1 MFDLFLDDAP
11 ALVVVLPLI
20 ASAIIAFMPSKIW
33 PWIISMIVL
42 VFHLALSLH
51 LIEEVSI
58 SKIII
63 YEFGNWE
70 PPWGIS
76 FKIDGVNSGLQIL
89 FSSFVLIST
98 FYSRKI
104 FLNEIEAEDTG
115 KAYSLWLLAIGSLN
129 GIILTNDIFNLF
141 VFLEISALASISLIS
156 LGAGLNRKALL
167 AAFNYLIIG
176 AIGATFYVI
185 GVGFAYAMTGT
196 LNMNDLIIQL
206 SQYSEGQLAIF
217 AGMSF
222 MLIGLMVK
230 AAIFPLHI
238 WLPAAYSYAPSAVS
252 TLLAAL
258 ATKTI
263 LYFFARLLFE
273 VFTIYEN
280 YLIIFL
286 DFILFPLS
294 VIAIF
299 IGTLIAIYQDD
310 IKKLLAFSSIAQI
323 GYITLAFSLRDHSGI
338 TSGFVHIF
346 NHALIKGGL
355 FMSVG
360 YFAILYKDRVILSS
374 IKGFGYKYPITSF
387 ALLIC
392 GLSLIGLPLTNGFI
406 SKLYLF
412 QALYINQM
420 YIPIALVAVSSALA
434 VVYFWKIV
442 EQMWF
447 SDIKPKPEKEDPSIY
462 FPIWIITISIILF
475 GIYSS
480 PIIESSTLSADY
492 LTQGLQK

>member
-42 VFHLALSLH
+42 VFHLALSIH

-360 YFAILYKDRVILSS
+360 YFAILYKDRVTLYS

-447 SDIKPKPEKEDPSIY
+447 SEIKPKPEKEDPSIY

-480 PIIESSTLSADY
+480 PIIEFSTLSADY

>member
-1 MFDLFLDDAP
+1 MFNIFLDDAA
-11 ALVVVLPLI
+11 ALVVVLPLLI
-20 ASAIIAFMPSKIW
+20 SAIIAFMPSKIW
-33 PWIISMIVL
+33 PWIISLVTLVL
-42 VFHLALSLH
+42 HLVLSLH
-51 LIEEVSI
+51 LLKEISI
-58 SKIII
+58 SGLII

-76 FKIDGVNSGLQIL
+76 FKIDGVNIGLQLL
-89 FSSFVLIST
+89 FSIFVLIST

-104 FLNEIEAEDTG
+104 FLSEIDSRDSG

-141 VFLEISALASISLIS
+141 VFLEISALASISLIA
-156 LGAGLNRKALL
+156 LGAGQNRKALL

-196 LNMNDLIIQL
+196 LNMNDLVIQL
-206 SQYSEGQLAIF
+206 AQYSDGQLAIF

-230 AAIFPLHI
+230 AAIFPVHI
-238 WLPAAYSYAPSAVS
+238 WLPPAYSYAPSAVS

-263 LYFFARLLFE
+263 LYFFVRLLYE
-273 VFTIYEN
+273 VFIIYPS
-280 YLIIFL
+280 YLSLFL
-286 DFILFPLS
+286 DFVLYPLS
-294 VIAIF
+294 LLAIF

-323 GYITLAFSLRDHSGI
+323 GYITLAFSLKDHSGI
-338 TSGFVHIF
+338 TSGFIHIF

-355 FMSVG
+355 FMAVG
-360 YFAILYKDRVILSS
+360 YFAILYKDRVTLSS
-374 IKGFGYKYPITSF
+374 LRGFGYKYPITSF

-412 QALYINQM
+412 QALYTNQM
-420 YIPIALVAVSSALA
+420 YFSIALVAVSSALA
-434 VVYFWKIV
+434 VAYFWKIV

-447 SDIKPKPEKEDPSIY
+447 SEIKFKSEKEDAYIY
-462 FPIWIITISIILF
+462 LPIWIITVS
-475 GIYSS
+475 
-480 PIIESSTLSADY
+480 DY
-492 LTQGLQK
+492 L

>member
-1 MFDLFLDDAP
+1 MFNIFLDDAA
-11 ALVVVLPLI
+11 ALVVVLPLLI
-20 ASAIIAFMPSKIW
+20 SAIIAFMPSKIW
-33 PWIISMIVL
+33 PWIISLVTLVL
-42 VFHLALSLH
+42 HLVLSLH
-51 LIEEVSI
+51 LLKEISI
-58 SKIII
+58 SGLII

-76 FKIDGVNSGLQIL
+76 FKIDGVNIGLQLL
-89 FSSFVLIST
+89 FSIFVLIST

-104 FLNEIEAEDTG
+104 FLSEIDSRDSG

-141 VFLEISALASISLIS
+141 VFLEISALASISLIA
-156 LGAGLNRKALL
+156 LGAGQNRKALL

-196 LNMNDLIIQL
+196 LNMNDLVIQL
-206 SQYSEGQLAIF
+206 AQYSDGQLAIF

-230 AAIFPLHI
+230 AAIFPVHI
-238 WLPAAYSYAPSAVS
+238 WLPPAYSYAPSAVS

-263 LYFFARLLFE
+263 LYFFVRLLYE
-273 VFTIYEN
+273 VFIIYPS
-280 YLIIFL
+280 YLSLFL
-286 DFILFPLS
+286 DFVLYPLS
-294 VIAIF
+294 LLAIF

-323 GYITLAFSLRDHSGI
+323 GYITLAFSLKDHSGI
-338 TSGFVHIF
+338 TSGFIHIF

-355 FMSVG
+355 FMAVG
-360 YFAILYKDRVILSS
+360 YFAILQKDRVTLTSL
-374 IKGFGYKYPITSF
+374 KGFGYKYPITSF

-412 QALYINQM
+412 QALYTNQM
-420 YIPIALVAVSSALA
+420 SVSYTHL
-434 VVYFWKIV
+434 
-442 EQMWF
+442 
-447 SDIKPKPEKEDPSIY
+447 
-462 FPIWIITISIILF
+462 
-475 GIYSS
+475 
-480 PIIESSTLSADY
+480 TLPTTPY
-492 LTQGLQK
+492 V

>member
-89 FSSFVLIST
+89 FSSFVLIAT

-280 YLIIFL
+280 YLIISANF
-286 DFILFPLS
+286 DKK
-294 VIAIF
+294 
-299 IGTLIAIYQDD
+299 
-310 IKKLLAFSSIAQI
+310 IKNCIIIDNLPKKITKL
-323 GYITLAFSLRDHSGI
+323 
-338 TSGFVHIF
+338 V
-346 NHALIKGGL
+346 
-355 FMSVG
+355 
-360 YFAILYKDRVILSS
+360 
-374 IKGFGYKYPITSF
+374 
-387 ALLIC
+387 
-392 GLSLIGLPLTNGFI
+392 
-406 SKLYLF
+406 
-412 QALYINQM
+412 
-420 YIPIALVAVSSALA
+420 
-434 VVYFWKIV
+434 
-442 EQMWF
+442 
-447 SDIKPKPEKEDPSIY
+447 
-462 FPIWIITISIILF
+462 
-475 GIYSS
+475 
-480 PIIESSTLSADY
+480 
-492 LTQGLQK
+492 

>member
-1 MFDLFLDDAP
+1 MFNIFLDDAA
-11 ALVVVLPLI
+11 ALVVVLPLLI
-20 ASAIIAFMPSKIW
+20 SAIIAFMPSKIW
-33 PWIISMIVL
+33 PWIISLVTLVL
-42 VFHLALSLH
+42 HLVLSLH
-51 LIEEVSI
+51 LLKEISI
-58 SKIII
+58 SGLII

-76 FKIDGVNSGLQIL
+76 FKIDGVNIGLQLL
-89 FSSFVLIST
+89 FSIFVLIST

-104 FLNEIEAEDTG
+104 FLSEIDSRDSG

-141 VFLEISALASISLIS
+141 VFLEISALASISLIA
-156 LGAGLNRKALL
+156 LGAGQNRKALL

-206 SQYSEGQLAIF
+206 AQYSDGQLAIF

-230 AAIFPLHI
+230 AAIFPVHI
-238 WLPAAYSYAPSAVS
+238 WLPPAYSYAPSAVS

-263 LYFFARLLFE
+263 LYFFVRLLYE
-273 VFTIYEN
+273 VFIIYPS
-280 YLIIFL
+280 YLSLFL
-286 DFILFPLS
+286 DFVLYPLS
-294 VIAIF
+294 LLAIF

-323 GYITLAFSLRDHSGI
+323 GYITLAFSLKDHSGI
-338 TSGFVHIF
+338 TSGFIHIF

-355 FMSVG
+355 FMAVG
-360 YFAILYKDRVILSS
+360 YFAILQKDRVTLASL
-374 IKGFGYKYPITSF
+374 KGFGYKYPITSF

-412 QALYINQM
+412 QALYTNQM
-420 YIPIALVAVSSALA
+420 YFSIALVAVSSALA
-434 VVYFWKIV
+434 VAYFLKIV

-447 SDIKPKPEKEDPSIY
+447 SEIKFKS
-462 FPIWIITISIILF
+462 
-475 GIYSS
+475 
-480 PIIESSTLSADY
+480 
-492 LTQGLQK
+492 

>member
-1 MFDLFLDDAP
+1 MFNIFLDDAA
-11 ALVVVLPLI
+11 ALVVVLPLLI
-20 ASAIIAFMPSKIW
+20 SAIIAFMPSKIW
-33 PWIISMIVL
+33 PWIISLVTLVL
-42 VFHLALSLH
+42 HLVLSLH
-51 LIEEVSI
+51 LLKEISI
-58 SKIII
+58 SGLII

-76 FKIDGVNSGLQIL
+76 FKIDGVNIGLQLL
-89 FSSFVLIST
+89 FSIFVLIST

-104 FLNEIEAEDTG
+104 FLSEIDSRDSG

-141 VFLEISALASISLIS
+141 VFLEISALASISLIA
-156 LGAGLNRKALL
+156 LGAGQNRKALL

-196 LNMNDLIIQL
+196 LNMNDLVIQL
-206 SQYSEGQLAIF
+206 AQYSDGQLAIF

-230 AAIFPLHI
+230 AAIFPVHI
-238 WLPAAYSYAPSAVS
+238 WLPPAYSYAPSAVS

-263 LYFFARLLFE
+263 LYFFVRLLYE
-273 VFTIYEN
+273 VFIIYPS
-280 YLIIFL
+280 YLSLFL
-286 DFILFPLS
+286 DFVLYPLS
-294 VIAIF
+294 LLAIF

-323 GYITLAFSLRDHSGI
+323 GYITLAFSLKDHSGI
-338 TSGFVHIF
+338 TSGFIHIF

-355 FMSVG
+355 FMAVG
-360 YFAILYKDRVILSS
+360 YFAILQKDRVTLTSL
-374 IKGFGYKYPITSF
+374 KGFGYKYPITSF

-412 QALYINQM
+412 QALYTNQM
-420 YIPIALVAVSSALA
+420 YFSIALVAVSSASVSYTHL
-434 VVYFWKIV
+434 
-442 EQMWF
+442 
-447 SDIKPKPEKEDPSIY
+447 
-462 FPIWIITISIILF
+462 
-475 GIYSS
+475 
-480 PIIESSTLSADY
+480 TLPTSVPV
-492 LTQGLQK
+492 

>member
-360 YFAILYKDRVILSS
+360 YFAILYKDRVTLSS
-374 IKGFGYKYPITSF
+374 IKGFGY
-387 ALLIC
+387 
-392 GLSLIGLPLTNGFI
+392 
-406 SKLYLF
+406 
-412 QALYINQM
+412 
-420 YIPIALVAVSSALA
+420 
-434 VVYFWKIV
+434 
-442 EQMWF
+442 
-447 SDIKPKPEKEDPSIY
+447 
-462 FPIWIITISIILF
+462 
-475 GIYSS
+475 
-480 PIIESSTLSADY
+480 
-492 LTQGLQK
+492 

>member
-1 MFDLFLDDAP
+1 MFNIFLDDAA
-11 ALVVVLPLI
+11 ALVVVLPLLI
-20 ASAIIAFMPSKIW
+20 SAIIAFMPSKIW
-33 PWIISMIVL
+33 PWIISLVTLVL
-42 VFHLALSLH
+42 HLVLSLH
-51 LIEEVSI
+51 LLKEISI
-58 SKIII
+58 SGLII

-76 FKIDGVNSGLQIL
+76 FKIDGVNIGLQLL
-89 FSSFVLIST
+89 FSIFVLIST

-104 FLNEIEAEDTG
+104 FLSEIDSRDSG

-141 VFLEISALASISLIS
+141 VFLEISALASISLIA
-156 LGAGLNRKALL
+156 LGAGQNRKALL

-196 LNMNDLIIQL
+196 LNMNDLVIQL
-206 SQYSEGQLAIF
+206 AQYSDGQLAIF

-230 AAIFPLHI
+230 AAIFPVHI
-238 WLPAAYSYAPSAVS
+238 WLPPAYSYAPSAVS

-263 LYFFARLLFE
+263 LYFFVRLLYE
-273 VFTIYEN
+273 VFIIYPS
-280 YLIIFL
+280 YLSLFL
-286 DFILFPLS
+286 DFVLYPLS
-294 VIAIF
+294 LLAIF

-323 GYITLAFSLRDHSGI
+323 GYITLAFSLKDHSGI
-338 TSGFVHIF
+338 TSGFIHIF

-355 FMSVG
+355 FMAVG
-360 YFAILYKDRVILSS
+360 YFAILQKDRVTLTSL
-374 IKGFGYKYPITSF
+374 KGFGYKYPITSF

-392 GLSLIGLPLTNGFI
+392 GLSLIGLPLTCL
-406 SKLYLF
+406 LYT
-412 QALYINQM
+412 
-420 YIPIALVAVSSALA
+420 
-434 VVYFWKIV
+434 
-442 EQMWF
+442 
-447 SDIKPKPEKEDPSIY
+447 SDA
-462 FPIWIITISIILF
+462 
-475 GIYSS
+475 
-480 PIIESSTLSADY
+480 ADE
-492 LTQGLQK
+492 

>member
-1 MFDLFLDDAP
+1 
-11 ALVVVLPLI
+11 
-20 ASAIIAFMPSKIW
+20 
-33 PWIISMIVL
+33 
-42 VFHLALSLH
+42 
-51 LIEEVSI
+51 
-58 SKIII
+58 
-63 YEFGNWE
+63 
-70 PPWGIS
+70 
-76 FKIDGVNSGLQIL
+76 
-89 FSSFVLIST
+89 
-98 FYSRKI
+98 
-104 FLNEIEAEDTG
+104 
-115 KAYSLWLLAIGSLN
+115 
-129 GIILTNDIFNLF
+129 
-141 VFLEISALASISLIS
+141 
-156 LGAGLNRKALL
+156 
-167 AAFNYLIIG
+167 
-176 AIGATFYVI
+176 
-185 GVGFAYAMTGT
+185 VGFAYAMTGT

-360 YFAILYKDRVILSS
+360 YFAILYKDRVTLSS

-480 PIIESSTLSADY
+480 PIIEFSTLSADY